1 MYEIFHENVM
11 EYKMDLRKMRRVVR
25 KHRKYDVGEFEEEL
39 YYIVKI
45 FSKEIR
51 RKLIRKEI
59 FFNKKFL

>member
-25 KHRKYDVGEFEEEL
+25 KHRKYDVREFEEEL

>member
-25 KHRKYDVGEFEEEL
+25 RHRKYDVREFEEEL